1 MRSKGFRTLLSF
13 VFSFALIV
21 PAATVGQVLTFDQR
35 AEEMKLA
42 ADLKERTSRST
53 EGLVEERLADG
64 SVKVDLRG
72 RFQHVALANL
82 GRDGRPTASCVSS
95 LKEANAFLGRDL
107 ETGNLIP
114 NSPRSFDPFAIDSA
128 DYGMSDEEMLF
139 YREMIAR
146 YIEAAE
152 LSPLAANISIV
163 NGDGPNEG
171 FNDPTPVAAE
181 GGNTGA
187 TRGQQRLNVFGAAA
201 AIWGA
206 FLDSTVPIEVSARF
220 DPQTCTLTSAVL
232 GSAST
237 TTVHREHANAGFSGT
252 WHHQALA
259 NKQAGVD
266 LSPNPDLAATFNS
279 NLDGRPDCLQ
289 GTRFYLGLD
298 NSQPP
303 GTLNLLIVV
312 LHEIGH
318 GLGFADFVNGTT
330 GAWFNGF
337 PDVYARFLFDRSTS
351 VLWRDMTDGQRAISA
366 INNNNVLW
374 DGASVRLASG
384 GLSQGRDA
392 ATGRVEVYT
401 PAPYDGGSSV
411 AHWNTRVT
419 PNVLMEPF
427 ITSGVPLTLDLTR
440 QQMRDIGWY
449 RDSDGNGTPDTITG
463 VTPSGGFLL
472 IGSQANINWNNN
484 GGFNQNVAIELSL
497 NGGATYTQTL
507 AANVANTGSF
517 SFAVPNTPTQQGR
530 IRIREVNYASPAGVS
545 ELDFTI
551 TNTLPVLDAP
561 FDLDGD
567 GKTDISVFRPNPGQW
582 WYLRSSDGGNR
593 AFAFGSP
600 TDTIVP
606 ADFTGDGKTDLAFW
620 RPASGEWFVL
630 RSEDSTFF
638 AFPFGAAGDVPSPAD
653 FDGDGKSDATVYRPS
668 TNTWFTLRS
677 SDGQVA
683 TTPFGIAGDKPV
695 PADYDGDGKAD
706 VAIFRP
712 TGGSGGGEW
721 WYLRSSDGANRA
733 FAFGTSTDLTV
744 PGDYTGDGKADI
756 AYFRP
761 STGEWFILRSED
773 SSFFAFP
780 WGAAGDVPAPG
791 DYDGDGK
798 IDAAVFRPS
807 NSNWFALRST
817 AGPLILQFGITGDKP
832 LPNAFVR

>member
-1 MRSKGFRTLLSF
+1 MRSNAVRSFLGFALSF
-13 VFSFALIV
+13 TLIF
-21 PAATVGQVLTFDQR
+21 PAAAVGQIVTFDQR
-35 AEEMKLA
+35 AEEIKLA
-42 ADLKERTSRST
+42 ADLKERTSRSA

-64 SVKVDLRG
+64 SVMVDLRG

-82 GRDGRPTASCVSS
+82 GRDGRPSASCVSS

-107 ETGNLIP
+107 ETGDLMP
-114 NSPRSFDPFAIDSA
+114 NSPRSFDPFAVDAS
-128 DYGMSDEEMLF
+128 DYGMTDQEMAF
-139 YREMIAR
+139 YRELIAR
-146 YIEAAE
+146 YIEQAE
-152 LSPLAANISIV
+152 LSPSAANISIV
-163 NGDGPNEG
+163 NNDGPSEG
-171 FNDPTPVAAE
+171 FNDPTPVAPE
-181 GGNTGA
+181 GGNTGT
-187 TRGQQRLNVFGAAA
+187 TRGQQRLNVFTAAA
-201 AIWGA
+201 GIWGA
-206 FLDSTVPIEVSARF
+206 FLDSTVPIQVGSQF
-220 DPQTCTLTSAVL
+220 NDQTCTANSAVL

-237 TTVHREHANAGFSGT
+237 TTVHRDFANAGFSGT

-259 NKQAGVD
+259 NKQASAD
-266 LSPNPDLAATFNS
+266 LSANPDLTATFNS
-279 NLDGRPDCLQ
+279 RLDGRPDCL
-289 GTRFYLGLD
+289 GGIRFYLGLD
-298 NSQPP
+298 NSTPS

-337 PDVYARFLFDRSTS
+337 PDVYARFLFDRTTS
-351 VLWRDMTDGQRAISA
+351 LLWRDMTDPQRAASA

-374 DGASVRLASG
+374 DGESVRLSSS
-384 GLSQGRDA
+384 GLSVGRDA

-401 PAPYDGGSSV
+401 PSPYDGGSSV

-419 PNVLMEPF
+419 PSLLMEPF

-449 RDSDGNGTPDTITG
+449 RDSDANGTPDTITN

-472 IGSQANINWNNN
+472 IGSQANITWSNN

-507 AANVANTGSF
+507 AANIPNTGSF
-517 SFAVPNTPTQQGR
+517 SFTVPNSPTQQGR
-530 IRIREVNYASPAGVS
+530 IRIREVNYASPSGVS
-545 ELDFTI
+545 SLDFTI
-551 TNTLPVLDAP
+551 TNTLPVLDVP

-606 ADFTGDGKTDLAFW
+606 GDYTGDGKADIAFW
-620 RPASGEWFVL
+620 RPTTGEWFVL

-638 AFPFGAAGDVPSPAD
+638 AFPFGATGDVPSPAD
-653 FDGDGKSDATVYRPS
+653 FDGDGKQDTAVFRPS
-668 TNTWFTLRS
+668 TSTWFVRRS
-677 SDGQVA
+677 SDSQVA
-683 TTPFGIAGDKPV
+683 ITPFGIAGDRPV

-706 VAIFRP
+706 IATFRP
-712 TGGSGGGEW
+712 VPGQW
-721 WYLRSSDGANRA
+721 WYLRSSDGGNRA
-733 FAFGTSTDLTV
+733 FAFGSSTDLAV
-744 PGDYTGDGKADI
+744 PGDYTGDNKADI

-780 WGAAGDVPAPG
+780 WGANGDQPAPG

-817 AGPLILQFGITGDKP
+817 AGPLILQFGITGDRP

>member
-1 MRSKGFRTLLSF
+1 MRFRAFVGFVVAF
-13 VFSFALIV
+13 VLVF
-21 PAATVGQVLTFDQR
+21 PTAAVGQIVTFDQR
-35 AEEMKLA
+35 AEEIKLA
-42 ADLKERTSRST
+42 ADLKERTSRSA

-64 SVKVDLRG
+64 SIRVDLRG
-72 RFQHVALANL
+72 RFQHVALASV
-82 GRDGRPTASCVSS
+82 GTGGRPTASCISS

-107 ETGNLIP
+107 ETGELIP
-114 NSPRSFDPFAIDSA
+114 NSPRSFDPFAVDA
-128 DYGMSDEEMLF
+128 AGYGMTDEEISF
-139 YREMIAR
+139 YRELIAR
-146 YIEAAE
+146 YAQVAE
-152 LSPLAANISIV
+152 LSPSAVNINII
-163 NGDGPNEG
+163 NNDGPNEG
-171 FNDPTPVAAE
+171 FNDPTPTAAE

-187 TRGQQRLNVFGAAA
+187 TRGQQRLNVFNAAA
-201 AIWGA
+201 DIWEA
-206 FLDSTVPIEVSARF
+206 FLDSTVDIQVRAQF
-220 DPQTCTLTSAVL
+220 DPQTCTSTSAVL

-237 TTVHREHANAGFSGT
+237 TTIHREHANAGFSGT

-259 NKQAGVD
+259 NKQAGAD

-279 NLDGRPDCLQ
+279 NLDGRPDCL
-289 GTRFYLGLD
+289 GGIRFYLGLD
-298 NSQPP
+298 NSQPS

-337 PDVYARFLFDRSTS
+337 PDVYSRFLFDRTTS
-351 VLWRDMTDGQRAISA
+351 LLWRNMTDGQRAASA

-374 DGASVRLASG
+374 DGESVRLASSG
-384 GLSQGRDA
+384 ISVGRDA
-392 ATGRVEVYT
+392 STGRVEVYT

-411 AHWNTRVT
+411 AHWNTRVF
-419 PNVLMEPF
+419 PNLLMEPF
-427 ITSGVPLTLDLTR
+427 ITAGLPLTLDLTR

-449 RDSDGNGTPDTITG
+449 RDSDGNGTPDTITN

-472 IGSQANINWNNN
+472 IGSQANINWTNN
-484 GGFNQNVAIELSL
+484 GGFNRNVAIELSL

-507 AANVANTGSF
+507 AANIPNTGIF
-517 SFAVPNTPTQQGR
+517 SFTVPNSPTQQGR

-561 FDLDGD
+561 FDMDGD
-567 GKTDISVFRPNPGQW
+567 GKTDVSVFRPVGGSGSEW

-593 AFAFGSP
+593 AFAFGEA

-606 ADFTGDGKTDLAFW
+606 ADFTGDGKTDIAFW

-638 AFPFGAAGDVPSPAD
+638 AFPFGSAGDVPSPAD

-683 TTPFGIAGDKPV
+683 ATPFGIAGDKPV

-733 FAFGTSTDLTV
+733 FAFGSSTDLTV

-780 WGAAGDVPAPG
+780 WGASGDLPAPG
-791 DYDGDGK
+791 DYDGDGR

-817 AGPLILQFGITGDKP
+817 AGPLILQFGTTGDRP